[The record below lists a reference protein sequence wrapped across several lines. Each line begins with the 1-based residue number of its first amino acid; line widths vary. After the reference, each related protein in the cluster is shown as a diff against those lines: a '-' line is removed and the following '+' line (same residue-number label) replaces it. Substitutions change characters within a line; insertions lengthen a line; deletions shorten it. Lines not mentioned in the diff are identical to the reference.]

1 MTASGNFNWSDDS
14 RVLPGVQANRPNG
27 LRVLKTGRHCIVGFD
42 AVDWP
47 PEHVVSQYLDQIT
60 ALIREN
66 GCSELSFDMKGM
78 RSVPSGFLGLIASI
92 RKPGVQ
98 VSLQNACREVRE
110 VLALANLDRFIQV
123 RETD

>member
-1 MTASGNFNWSDDS
+1 VQGNI
-14 RVLPGVQANRPNG
+14 PNR
-27 LRVLKTGRHCIVGFD
+27 LRVLQTGRHCIVGFD

-66 GCSELSFDMKGM
+66 DCSELSFDMKGM
-78 RSVPSGFLGLIASI
+78 RSVPSGLLGLIANI
-92 RKPGVQ
+92 RKQGVQ

-110 VLALANLDRFIQV
+110 VLVLANLDRFIQI

>member
-1 MTASGNFNWSDDS
+1 VILYGIINWSGDPK
-14 RVLPGVQANRPNG
+14 VLPRVQDNMPNR
-27 LRVLKTGRHCIVGFD
+27 LRVVKTGRHCIFGFD

-60 ALIREN
+60 ALIRESD
-66 GCSELSFDMKGM
+66 CSELSFDMKEM

-92 RKPGVQ
+92 RKQGVQ